1 MDTIFDKIL
10 RKEIPAK
17 VVHEDED
24 VFAFHD
30 VNPQAPVHVLVIP
43 KKKTAYFSELISLP
57 AEQVG
62 KLFQGAARVAA
73 KLGLDENGYRIVVN
87 NGRDGQQTVD
97 YIHVHILGGRGMHW
111 PPG

>member
-30 VNPQAPVHVLVIP
+30 VNPQAPQHVLVIP
-43 KKKTAYFSELISLP
+43 KKKSVRFSELPNLP
-57 AEQVG
+57 AEDVG
-62 KLFQGAARVAA
+62 KLFQGAARVAE

-87 NGRDGQQTVD
+87 CGRDGQQTVD
-97 YIHVHILGGRGMHW
+97 YIHVHVLGGRPMHW